1 MADKVCVSHS
11 FAGVASSGA
20 STSSSSSDAVVRGV
34 DVSLLDVSD
43 EDVGDV
49 LDGLMSI
56 VTGGLVLVMVWV
68 VVGLDVLVAVAENDG
83 ST

>member
-1 MADKVCVSHS
+1 MRVTFVRGRRVVR
-11 FAGVASSGA
+11 GVDSS
-20 STSSSSSDAVVRGV
+20 SSSSSSDAVVRGV
-34 DVSLLDVSD
+34 DVTLLDVSD

-68 VVGLDVLVAVAENDG
+68 VVGLDVLVAVAEDDG

>member
-1 MADKVCVSHS
+1 MRVTFVRGRRVVR
-11 FAGVASSGA
+11 GVD
-20 STSSSSSDAVVRGV
+20 SSSSSDAVVRGV

-83 ST
+83 STK

>member
-1 MADKVCVSHS
+1 M
-11 FAGVASSGA
+11 
-20 STSSSSSDAVVRGV
+20 
-34 DVSLLDVSD
+34 
-43 EDVGDV
+43 

>member
-1 MADKVCVSHS
+1 MRVTFVRGRRVVRGVVS
-11 FAGVASSGA
+11 SS
-20 STSSSSSDAVVRGV
+20 SSSSSSDAVVRGV
-34 DVSLLDVSD
+34 DVSLLEVSD

-49 LDGLMSI
+49 LDGLVSV
-56 VTGGLVLVMVWV
+56 VTGGLVLVMVWM

>member
-1 MADKVCVSHS
+1 MRVTFVRGRRVVR
-11 FAGVASSGA
+11 GVDSS
-20 STSSSSSDAVVRGV
+20 SPSSSDAVVRGG

-49 LDGLMSI
+49 LDGLMSV

>member
-1 MADKVCVSHS
+1 MRVTFVRGRRVVR
-11 FAGVASSGA
+11 GVD
-20 STSSSSSDAVVRGV
+20 SSSSSDAVVRGV

-68 VVGLDVLVAVAENDG
+68 VV
-83 ST
+83 

>member
-1 MADKVCVSHS
+1 MRVTFVRGRRVVR
-11 FAGVASSGA
+11 GVD
-20 STSSSSSDAVVRGV
+20 SSSSSDAVVRGV

-56 VTGGLVLVMVWV
+56 VTGALVLVMVWV
-68 VVGLDVLVAVAENDG
+68 VV
-83 ST
+83 

>member
-1 MADKVCVSHS
+1 MRVTFVRGRRVVR
-11 FAGVASSGA
+11 GVDSS
-20 STSSSSSDAVVRGV
+20 SPSSSDAVVRGV

-43 EDVGDV
+43 EDV
-49 LDGLMSI
+49 DGVVDGVLMSL
-56 VTGGLVLVMVWV
+56 VTGGLVLVMVCV

>member
-1 MADKVCVSHS
+1 MRVTFVRGRRVVR
-11 FAGVASSGA
+11 GVD
-20 STSSSSSDAVVRGV
+20 SSSSSDAVVRGV

>member
-1 MADKVCVSHS
+1 MRVTFVRGRRVVR
-11 FAGVASSGA
+11 GVDSS
-20 STSSSSSDAVVRGV
+20 SSSSSDAVVRGV

-49 LDGLMSI
+49 LDGLMSD

>member
-1 MADKVCVSHS
+1 MRVTFVRGRRVVR
-11 FAGVASSGA
+11 GVD
-20 STSSSSSDAVVRGV
+20 SSSSSDAVVRGV

-49 LDGLMSI
+49 LDGLMSD